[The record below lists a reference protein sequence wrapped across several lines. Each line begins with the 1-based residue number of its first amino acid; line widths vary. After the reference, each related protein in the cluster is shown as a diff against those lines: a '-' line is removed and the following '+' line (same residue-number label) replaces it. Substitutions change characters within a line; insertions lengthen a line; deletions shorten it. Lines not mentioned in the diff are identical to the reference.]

1 MRYKIHTYPYITFSH
16 QVTGDDQ
23 AVAPILPVSHCLILS
38 VSHSHLLT
46 FAHSNILIFSHSPIL
61 AFPILSFSHSQ
72 IVTPS
77 WNRHVVPRL
86 LFSAPLSH
94 SPIISFTHS
103 HILTLSHSL
112 TLLFSQSHILP
123 LYHSRVITLSHW
135 LILPLSHSHIG
146 SFSHSPIDP
155 PVVPRLLFAA
165 APWPIVPE
173 RARTE
178 CNRAP
183 AIWVFCQAPPIDLHL
198 IFISSLSSLKYSL
211 SKDHHDHHLHYLDHE
226 Y

>member
-46 FAHSNILIFSHSPIL
+46 FAHSNILIFSYSPIL
-61 AFPILSFSHSQ
+61 AFPILSFSHAQ

-86 LFSAPLSH
+86 LFPAPLSH

-103 HILTLSHSL
+103 HIV
-112 TLLFSQSHILP
+112 P
-123 LYHSRVITLSHW
+123 
-135 LILPLSHSHIG
+135 
-146 SFSHSPIDP
+146 FSHSPIFTFSHSPILTLIHLWFPDCSLL
-155 PVVPRLLFAA
+155 RLLGRSFQR
-165 APWPIVPE
+165 E
-173 RARTE
+173 RE
-178 CNRAP
+178 LS
-183 AIWVFCQAPPIDLHL
+183 VVKHL
-198 IFISSLSSLKYSL
+198 QF
-211 SKDHHDHHLHYLDHE
+211 E
-226 Y
+226 F